1 MGRRKIGGF
10 GGDNDEGKVM
20 NDEWSDESSSNKSLG
35 VASIVF
41 QRGDGFTEVG
51 SGERHGG
58 EGGGEG
64 GKVSSD
70 GDVGCDGGSSAAGG
84 AEALSEGVNA
94 C

>member
-1 MGRRKIGGF
+1 MDRRKIGGF
-10 GGDNDEGKVM
+10 GGYNDEGKAM
-20 NDEWSDESSSNKSLG
+20 NDEWSDESSSNEFSG

-41 QRGDGFTEVG
+41 QRGDGCTEVG
-51 SGERHGG
+51 SGEEHGG

-70 GDVGCDGGSSAAGG
+70 GDVDCNGGSSDAGG
-84 AEALSEGVNA
+84 AEALSEGVND

>member
-1 MGRRKIGGF
+1 MDRRKIGGLD
-10 GGDNDEGKVM
+10 GYNDEGKAM

-70 GDVGCDGGSSAAGG
+70 GDVDCNGGSSDAGG
-84 AEALSEGVNA
+84 AEALIEDVNA